1 MDLITVE
8 VEVEG
13 NNMHIMNFSEG
24 FSAIYDSIIFNQ
36 ENPDYISESD
46 SDYSDYDEC
55 ITDT

>member
-1 MDLITVE
+1 MDSIT
-8 VEVEG
+8 VEG

-46 SDYSDYDEC
+46 SDSDSEYDNDEC
-55 ITDT
+55 ITNT